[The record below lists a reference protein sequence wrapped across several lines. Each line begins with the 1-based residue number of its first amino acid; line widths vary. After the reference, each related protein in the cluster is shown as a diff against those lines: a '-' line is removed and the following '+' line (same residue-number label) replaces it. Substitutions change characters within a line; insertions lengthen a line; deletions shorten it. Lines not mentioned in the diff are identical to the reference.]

1 MEIQILFVSV
11 SGFVRVCVDEDG
23 NEKRVSSF
31 QLTKERSGMSIW
43 GAFSPLVPLSIL
55 APFSL
60 LPLCPACLVCVGG
73 VISTFTSCV
82 LHPCC
87 LGPCPRPSLCVLRE
101 GQLPS

>member
-43 GAFSPLVPLSIL
+43 GAFAPLFLYLGSIL
-55 APFSL
+55 
-60 LPLCPACLVCVGG
+60 PLTIMSCLSGVCVWTGG
-73 VISTFTSCV
+73 FH
-82 LHPCC
+82 L
-87 LGPCPRPSLCVLRE
+87 
-101 GQLPS
+101 